1 MVFTI
6 THGIVCGVVNGR
18 NIIII
23 VQFFAGKIEQ
33 VESNLMTKMY
43 VVYFYTQYRSSEECV
58 AKK

>member
-43 VVYFYTQYRSSEECV
+43 VDIFLYTVQKFRRVCC
-58 AKK
+58 